1 MCKLKV
7 LLVGECASP
16 HSHIAQRLATWDVD
30 CQFANSYS
38 EACELF
44 KHHAFRLVISGTS
57 PKDDSASL
65 IPLLE
70 GCPTTLFCSYPIE
83 DSCLWIRVLDKG
95 NVCWDAPA
103 LRPSD
108 FGQLLRRVL
117 NAEHCHTRRANE
129 NSAK

>member
-1 MCKLKV
+1 MHKLKV

-16 HSHIAQRLATWDVD
+16 HSHIAWDVD
-30 CQFANSYS
+30 CQFANSYLG
-38 EACELF
+38 ACELF
-44 KHHAFRLVISGTS
+44 KHHAFRLVISGAN

-70 GCPTTLFCSYPIE
+70 GSPTTLLCFYPIE
-83 DSCLWIRVLDKG
+83 DSCLWIRVLDNG
-95 NVCWDAPA
+95 NACWGAPT

-108 FGQLLRRVL
+108 FGQLRRVL
-117 NAEHCHTRRANE
+117 NREHCYTRRENE